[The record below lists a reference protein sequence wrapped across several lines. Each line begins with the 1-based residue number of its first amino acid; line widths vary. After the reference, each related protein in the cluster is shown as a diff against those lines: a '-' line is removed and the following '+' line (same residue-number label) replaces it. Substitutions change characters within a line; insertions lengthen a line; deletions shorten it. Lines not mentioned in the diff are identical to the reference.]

1 MALNLRKLNELV
13 RVETFLQGGV
23 LSGKNLS
30 QGLYGL
36 HGLTLILKSPL
47 AGTVTFAT
55 TPANAQGFLTFKE
68 ILDQINAESGGGWA
82 STKAKGLR
90 GELVLI
96 EDTPTSGVTVDKT
109 GTANALLGF
118 PTSADLAG
126 KVFNAPG
133 GGTPELVSVTMI
145 ALNNYYLVITD
156 E

>member
-1 MALNLRKLNELV
+1 MALNLRKLNELS
-13 RVETFLQGGV
+13 RVKIFLQGGV

-30 QGLYGL
+30 QGLYDL
-36 HGLTLILKSPL
+36 HGKTLILKSPS

-55 TPANAQGFLTFKE
+55 TPANDQGFLSFKD

-96 EDTPTSGVTVDKT
+96 EDTPTSGVTVDKA
-109 GTANALLGF
+109 GTANALLGL
-118 PTSADLAG
+118 PTTADLVG

-133 GGTPELVSVTMI
+133 GGTPELVSVDFI
-145 ALNNYYLVITD
+145 AVNSYYLVITD